1 MKKISLNFESLD
13 SPDGGISRVAN
24 LVLRFFEERSKL
36 NNDKIFLNIFRDNN
50 IQKISN
56 SNFVRKKFNN
66 KSKFSFT
73 INNFLNSKDSK
84 YILYDHLGLA
94 RSNIFLIKKKPY
106 IVFLYGIDI
115 WDKNNQSRYIAQKNS
130 SLSIAI
136 SNFTK
141 KKANLT
147 YGKLKNIKVCWLS
160 TIYDKIYFTK
170 KKKKNF
176 NFLFLSRLEK
186 GKGHNFTL
194 NSFKKL
200 NKKNV
205 RLMIVGKGPEFKN
218 IKKKITELN
227 LKKKVKMFGFLS
239 KEKLDEIWSK
249 TDVLIMPSTVEGF
262 GLVYIEAMSRGIPI
276 ITSRQDAGQEINIH
290 GKTGYSADLNN
301 KKKDEL
307 FIYMDKISKNNSK
320 LKKMGK
326 NAKNRWK
333 NNFSYKEF
341 KKRFEKII
349 NQFEKNIN

>member
-1 MKKISLNFESLD
+1 MKKISLNFESLN

-170 KKKKNF
+170 KKKKF
-176 NFLFLSRLEK
+176 QFFIP
-186 GKGHNFTL
+186 
-194 NSFKKL
+194 FK
-200 NKKNV
+200 
-205 RLMIVGKGPEFKN
+205 
-218 IKKKITELN
+218 T
-227 LKKKVKMFGFLS
+227 
-239 KEKLDEIWSK
+239 
-249 TDVLIMPSTVEGF
+249 
-262 GLVYIEAMSRGIPI
+262 
-276 ITSRQDAGQEINIH
+276 
-290 GKTGYSADLNN
+290 
-301 KKKDEL
+301 
-307 FIYMDKISKNNSK
+307 
-320 LKKMGK
+320 
-326 NAKNRWK
+326 
-333 NNFSYKEF
+333 
-341 KKRFEKII
+341 
-349 NQFEKNIN
+349 

>member
-1 MKKISLNFESLD
+1 MKNISLNFESLN
-13 SPDGGISRVAN
+13 SSDGGISRVAN
-24 LVLRFFEERSKL
+24 LVLKFFEDRSKL
-36 NNDKIFLNIFRDNN
+36 NNDKTFLNIFRDDN
-50 IQKISN
+50 IQNISN
-56 SNFVRKKFNN
+56 SNFVRKKFNR
-66 KSKFSFT
+66 KSKLSFT
-73 INNFLNSKDSK
+73 INDFINSKKSD

-94 RSNIFLIKKKPY
+94 RSNLLHIKKKPY

-115 WDKNNQSRYIAQKNS
+115 WDKSNKKRLKAQKNS
-130 SLSIAI
+130 ALSIAI

-141 KKANLT
+141 HKALT
-147 YGKLKNIKVCWLS
+147 THGTLKNVKVCWLS
-160 TIYDKIYFTK
+160 TIYDEIKFVK

-186 GKGHNFTL
+186 NKGHQITIDAFN
-194 NSFKKL
+194 KIK
-200 NKKNV
+200 KKNIK
-205 RLMIVGKGPEFKN
+205 LIIVGKGPEYKN
-218 IKKKITELN
+218 IKKKIASLN
-227 LKKKVKMFGFLS
+227 LQKKVKMYGFLE
-239 KEKLDEIWSK
+239 EKKLNNLWSK
-249 TDVLIMPSTVEGF
+249 TDVLIMPSKVEGF

-276 ITSRQDAGQEINIH
+276 ITSKQDAGHEINVH

-307 FIYMDKISKNNSK
+307 LIYMDKISNNNLK

-349 NQFEKNIN
+349 NDFEKNIN